1 MGRCQRL
8 RRRTPLPRRQPPGAG
23 PWGTCQGGP
32 HPTSQILLGQ
42 RVFQIQALRRA
53 CPTVPA
59 AEATSDPQRAVGGR
73 SLHGDPR
80 PPPPRGPATCCRLQ
94 GPEGGGEG
102 RARRAMPGRRG
113 VGVTCGRQVPS
124 TEKQERVAAARGCV
138 KEGGGARSPQGRAQ
152 IGCPERGTR
161 EAAEGNEFAFLK
173 GRNLPF
179 TPRV

>member
-1 MGRCQRL
+1 M
-8 RRRTPLPRRQPPGAG
+8 
-23 PWGTCQGGP
+23 
-32 HPTSQILLGQ
+32 
-42 RVFQIQALRRA
+42 FQIQALRRA

-73 SLHGDPR
+73 SLHGDPC
-80 PPPPRGPATCCRLQ
+80 PPSGPSDVLPTPGA
-94 GPEGGGEG
+94 GGGGGEG

-124 TEKQERVAAARGCV
+124 AEKQARVAGARGCV